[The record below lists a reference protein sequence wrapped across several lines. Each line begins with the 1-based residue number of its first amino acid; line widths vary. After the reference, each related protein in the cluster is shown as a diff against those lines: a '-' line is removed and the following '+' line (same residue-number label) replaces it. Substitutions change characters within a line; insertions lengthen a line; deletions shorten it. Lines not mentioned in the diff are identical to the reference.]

1 MDATAPPTSL
11 LRWATGD
18 LHLVLRTGDDAPVA
32 LVGLGAGA
40 PPEPTGATQ
49 PLVEVLLTG
58 DGRARTGPRHTDTGV
73 GRRLRYATR
82 TEEVEDDGARVLAVV
97 QRDGTSGLTTTTTF
111 TGAPAG
117 EGAAAVRVTTT
128 VSNDG
133 VEPVVLEAVSS
144 VATGAVLAAGQDPH
158 DLHLHR
164 GLSQQLAEF
173 RWSAA
178 PLHGNTGLADST
190 SDLQSPLGRG
200 AVVATSTSTWST
212 ARHLPTAVLELVPGA
227 GGPPG
232 RAFAWQVEHPGGWRW
247 EVADVRSGD
256 DALGVVLLG
265 PTDVDHHWSRE
276 LSPGESFTSVPVS
289 LAVAETGGF
298 DAAVAQLTQHRRW
311 LRARAQRALGG
322 APREPVPLL
331 VFNDYMNTL
340 NGDPTTERLLPL
352 VAAAAEAGAEAFCID
367 AGWYDDTGRGFEA
380 WWRSVGAWEP
390 STTRFPD
397 GGLGRVVD
405 EITSRGMRAGLWL
418 EPEVVGVQSPVARPE
433 AEGGL
438 PEGAYLRRHGR
449 RVHDDG
455 RYFLDLRH
463 PAAVAHLDAV
473 VDGLVA
479 PRPDGL
485 GVSFFKLDHNVVPGP
500 GTDADAL
507 SAGDGLLEHQRAH
520 LAWLRGVKRRHP
532 HLVLENC
539 ASGAMR
545 ADFGMLEVLDLQST
559 TDQEDH
565 RLYPPVAAGAP
576 VQVLPEQCGN
586 WAYPHGR
593 MTLEEVA
600 FTQVTGLAG
609 RLYQAGLLH
618 ELDAERRELVHA
630 ATALWCDDLRH
641 HLVRAVPVRALLG
654 GPGGEPDGGPG
665 GGGAVE
671 HPRWD
676 GDAVALVLATP
687 ERRVLAVWHRGGAGA
702 VIALHL
708 PGARAADLRELY
720 PLRLQPWAVEDG
732 EGGAAGSGR
741 LVLRPGLAGPSAR
754 VYEVLTP

>member
-1 MDATAPPTSL
+1 MDATTPPDRL
-11 LRWATGD
+11 LRWSAGD

-73 GRRLRYATR
+73 GRRLRCASH
-82 TEEVEDDGARVLAVV
+82 TEEVVAGEGDGDGARVLTVV
-97 QRDGTSGLTTTTTF
+97 QRDAASGLTATTTF

-128 VSNDG
+128 VTNDG
-133 VEPVVLEAVSS
+133 AEPVVLEAVST

-158 DLHLHR
+158 DLRLHR

-173 RWSAA
+173 RWSSA
-178 PLHGNTGLADST
+178 PLHGNGGLADST
-190 SDLQSPLGRG
+190 SDLQPPLGRG

-212 ARHLPTAVLELVPGA
+212 ARHLPTAVLEHSPR

-232 RAFAWQVEHPGGWRW
+232 RAFAWQLEHPGGWRW

-265 PTDVDHHWSRE
+265 PTDVDHQWSRE
-276 LSPGESFTSVPVS
+276 LVPGESFTSVPAS

-298 DAAVAQLTQHRRW
+298 DAAVAQLTRHRRW
-311 LRARAQRALGG
+311 LRARAQRALGRG
-322 APREPVPLL
+322 PREPVPQL

-340 NGDPTTERLLPL
+340 DGDPTTERLLPL
-352 VAAAAEAGAEAFCID
+352 VAAAAAAGAEVFCID

-380 WWRSVGAWEP
+380 WWRSVGEWEP

-433 AEGGL
+433 AAGGL

-455 RYFLDLRH
+455 RCFLDLRH

-473 VDGLVA
+473 VDRLVA
-479 PRPDGL
+479 PAPEGF

-500 GTDADAL
+500 GTDERAL

-520 LAWLRGVKRRHP
+520 LAWLRGVQRRHP
-532 HLVLENC
+532 HVLLENC

-576 VQVLPEQCGN
+576 AQVLPEQCGD

-593 MTLEEVA
+593 MSLEEVA
-600 FTQVTGLAG
+600 FTQVNGLAG

-618 ELDAERRELVHA
+618 ELDAGRRDLVHA
-630 ATALWCDDLRH
+630 ATALWRDDLRH
-641 HLVRAVPVRALLG
+641 HLVRAVPERPLVRG
-654 GPGGEPDGGPG
+654 GQ
-665 GGGAVE
+665 VQ
-671 HPRWD
+671 HPQWD

-687 ERRVLAVWHRGGAGA
+687 ERRVLVVWHRGAA
-702 VIALHL
+702 DASVALHL

-720 PLRLQPWAVEDG
+720 PLRLQPWSVDDG
-732 EGGAAGSGR
+732 DEPGR
-741 LVLRPGLAGPSAR
+741 VVLRPGLGGPSAR
-754 VYEVLTP
+754 VYEVRAP